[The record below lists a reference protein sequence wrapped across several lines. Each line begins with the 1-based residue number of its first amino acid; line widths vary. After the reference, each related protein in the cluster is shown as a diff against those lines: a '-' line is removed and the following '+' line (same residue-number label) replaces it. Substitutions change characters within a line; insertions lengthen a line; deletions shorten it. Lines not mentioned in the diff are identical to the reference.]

1 MYLHTFKSI
10 FKRIKIVSLVS
21 HVANGPL
28 IYILH
33 SILDQGI
40 ILLAVTFFSSFCML
54 IQCINCFTESESEQL
69 GTHFQN
75 IGDLLSIY
83 LTHFQNNSLYA
94 SIKPDFNCSVFL
106 YSKTFFYDN
115 YPTHRTCPI
124 FICLLIE
131 VHSLGAS
138 ALRATTQNRWTEI
151 EAAFTVPWRRSL
163 ATETSYYLSGFFY
176 YFNKEFKLRGLLLR
190 YFISLDFITVQ

>member
-21 HVANGPL
+21 YVANGPL

-94 SIKPDFNCSVFL
+94 SIKPDLNCSVFL

-124 FICLLIE
+124 FICLLIV
-131 VHSLGAS
+131 VHSLI
-138 ALRATTQNRWTEI
+138 RC
-151 EAAFTVPWRRSL
+151 
-163 ATETSYYLSGFFY
+163 
-176 YFNKEFKLRGLLLR
+176 
-190 YFISLDFITVQ
+190 

>member
-21 HVANGPL
+21 HVANRPL

-40 ILLAVTFFSSFCML
+40 ILLAVTFFSSLCML

-131 VHSLGAS
+131 VLG
-138 ALRATTQNRWTEI
+138 LLEQRTEI
-151 EAAFTVPWRRSL
+151 EAAFTIPWRRSL
-163 ATETSYYLSGFFY
+163 ATETSYYLLGFF
-176 YFNKEFKLRGLLLR
+176 LL
-190 YFISLDFITVQ
+190 FQQGV

>member
-28 IYILH
+28 ILYFTLH
-33 SILDQGI
+33 IGPGNHLVSCH
-40 ILLAVTFFSSFCML
+40 TFFSSFCML

-124 FICLLIE
+124 FICLLIV
-131 VHSLGAS
+131 VHSLI
-138 ALRATTQNRWTEI
+138 RC
-151 EAAFTVPWRRSL
+151 
-163 ATETSYYLSGFFY
+163 
-176 YFNKEFKLRGLLLR
+176 
-190 YFISLDFITVQ
+190 

>member
-1 MYLHTFKSI
+1 M
-10 FKRIKIVSLVS
+10 
-21 HVANGPL
+21 PL

-75 IGDLLSIY
+75 QEICY
-83 LTHFQNNSLYA
+83 HFQNNSLYA

-176 YFNKEFKLRGLLLR
+176 YFNKEFKLQGLLLR